1 LPFFNTV
8 AWKVEFEHSTTF
20 SVGLTQTNT
29 MTNTTRGLS
38 LFALT
43 MIAIGATIGS
53 GIFKTPAGIA
63 AKVGDNQTIIL
74 LWILGGVV
82 SLLGALVFAE
92 LGSRFSNAGGVY
104 TYLNK
109 AYGPLPGFLYGWCLL
124 TVISSG
130 TIAALCTVF
139 AENLGYFI
147 HIPVGGE
154 KYVAMASII
163 VLTLFNTF
171 GIKLSEW
178 FANVGTVLKIVGI
191 YALLLLALMLGDK
204 ALFAAEAVAS
214 ASTITPPADNLAG
227 AFVGVLW
234 SYTGWHYASFVSGDA
249 INPKRNI
256 PLAMILGTGAVTLTY
271 VLCNMGYFKVIDHDT
286 IASFS
291 DSSNPKVVAVEVMN
305 VIMPAAS
312 YLMPALIALSVF
324 ACAGLYILSTPRI
337 FNQMA
342 SEGLFFSA
350 FAKKDPRFGVPVNAI
365 ILQSAWAMILVYLWG
380 SFSSIIEYVTFVE
393 WLFLLTACIGIFI
406 VRKKYAHEEAPFK
419 VPFYPILPLLFIAVI
434 GWFIFKNALADK
446 AEYYAGLAVIPV
458 GVVVYY
464 AFKKRNQ

>member
-1 LPFFNTV
+1 
-8 AWKVEFEHSTTF
+8 
-20 SVGLTQTNT
+20 

-53 GIFKTPAGIA
+53 GIFKTPAAIA
-63 AKVGDNQTIIL
+63 AEVGDNQTIIL

-147 HIPVGGE
+147 HIPDDGK
-154 KYVAMASII
+154 KYVAMASI
-163 VLTLFNTF
+163 VLLTLFNTF

-191 YALLLLALMLGDK
+191 YSLLLLALVLGDK
-204 ALFAAEAVAS
+204 ALFAAEVVAS
-214 ASTITPPADNLAG
+214 VPDAMPASDNLAG

-249 INPKRNI
+249 LNPKRNI

-271 VLCNMGYFKVIDHDT
+271 VLCNLGYFKVIDHDT

-291 DSSNPKVVAVEVMN
+291 DSSNSKVVAVEVMN

-365 ILQSAWAMILVYLWG
+365 ILQSAWAMILVYQWG
-380 SFSSIIEYVTFVE
+380 EFSSIIDYVTFVE

-419 VPFYPILPLLFIAVI
+419 VPFYPVLPLLFIAVI
-434 GWFIFKNALADK
+434 GWFIFKNVLADK

-458 GVVVYY
+458 GVAVYY
-464 AFKKRNQ
+464 AFKWAKK

>member
-1 LPFFNTV
+1 MSN
-8 AWKVEFEHSTTF
+8 
-20 SVGLTQTNT
+20 QQ
-29 MTNTTRGLS
+29 RGLS

-43 MIAIGATIGS
+43 MISIGATIGS

-82 SLLGALVFAE
+82 SLLGALIFAE

-139 AENLGYFI
+139 SENLGYFI
-147 HIPVGGE
+147 HIPEGGQ
-154 KYVAMASII
+154 KYVAMGTIV

-191 YALLLLALMLGDK
+191 YALLILALILGDK
-204 ALFAAEAVAS
+204 ALFAAEAVTQSVS
-214 ASTITPPADNLAG
+214 ATAPTNNLAV

-234 SYTGWHYASFVSGDA
+234 SYTGWHYTSFVSGDA

-305 VIMPAAS
+305 VIMPTAS

-342 SEGLFFSA
+342 TEGLFFSA

-393 WLFLLTACIGIFI
+393 WLFLLIACIGIFV
-406 VRKKYAHEEAPFK
+406 VRKKFAAEDAPFK
-419 VPFYPILPLLFIAVI
+419 VPLYPILPILFIIVI

-446 AEYYAGLAVIPV
+446 AEYYAGLGVIPV

-464 AFKKRNQ
+464 LFKKARK